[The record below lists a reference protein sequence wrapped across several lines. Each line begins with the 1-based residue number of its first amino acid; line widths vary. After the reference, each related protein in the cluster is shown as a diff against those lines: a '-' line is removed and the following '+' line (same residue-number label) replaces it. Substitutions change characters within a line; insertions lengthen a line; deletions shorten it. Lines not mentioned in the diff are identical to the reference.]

1 VIVQE
6 STATGLAGPQ
16 ALALL
21 DELHARLDSDTDLRL
36 SIAWRLEKPGSS
48 Q

>member
-1 VIVQE
+1 MD
-6 STATGLAGPQ
+6 LAKPQ

-21 DELHARLDSDTDLRL
+21 DELHAKLDKDGDLRL
-36 SIAWRLEKPGSS
+36 SISWRIEKPGSS